1 MKTFSPALLAHLQAR
16 RGSRVRLLLWA
27 VPKNRATGL
36 PEPIGLWTG
45 SDARSFTI
53 DGSPRPYAG
62 AGGILQIAPI
72 VSAVG
77 TDIRTQRVTLSG
89 VFPEVM
95 EIIRQHDPRNAPV
108 EIHRA
113 VYDPGTLQLIDAPH
127 RLFKG
132 WIDKLKD
139 TRPEEGGMATVELS
153 LVSTARAL
161 TRTLTAKISDASQQR
176 RAGDRALRHA
186 DVAGEV
192 DVAWGEERATPPR
205 DPNDPASVGG
215 GR

>member
-1 MKTFSPALLAHLQAR
+1 MRTFSPALLAHLQAR
-16 RGSRVRLLLWA
+16 QGFRVRLLLWA
-27 VPKNRATGL
+27 VPKNRLTGA
-36 PEPIGLWTG
+36 PEPVGIWTG

-53 DGSPRPYAG
+53 DGAPRPYAG

-89 VFPEVM
+89 VFPEVL
-95 EIIRQHDPRNAPV
+95 EIIRQHDPHRAPC

-113 VYDPGTLQLIDAPH
+113 VYHPETLQLLDVPH

-161 TRTLTAKISDASQQR
+161 TQTLTAKISDASQQR
-176 RAGDRALRHA
+176 RAGDRALRYA

-192 DVAWGEERATPPR
+192 EVAWGDGPAAPPPIF
-205 DPNDPASVGG
+205 DLLPPSPFQ
-215 GR
+215 